1 MAEKRDSIRFRKRL
15 RLRFG
20 KESPTTLAYTEDIS
34 LSGLFVKSP
43 SVLQPRN
50 RLFIE
55 LELPDGEMVAMEGVI
70 MWAKRVPLTM
80 IHRVNKSGMGI
91 RIVKLI
97 SGQPAYEKFLEELQ
111 NSRQRTPQK

>member
-20 KESPTTLAYTEDIS
+20 KDSPTTLAYTEDLS